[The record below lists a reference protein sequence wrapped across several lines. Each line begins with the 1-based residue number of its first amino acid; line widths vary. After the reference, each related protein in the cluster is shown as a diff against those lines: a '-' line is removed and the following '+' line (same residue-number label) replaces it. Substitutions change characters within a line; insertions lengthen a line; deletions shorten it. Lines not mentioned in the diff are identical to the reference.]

1 MLNQFFLDTV
11 ALFVI
16 VDPIGTATIFA
27 GLTKGEAAEKR
38 RRLAL
43 RGTALASLM
52 IAFFAFGGEFLLT
65 ALGISLPAFQ
75 FAGGVLLF
83 LLAID
88 MVFARNSG
96 FRATT
101 TDEAEE
107 AKSSQDISV
116 FPLAI
121 PLIAGP
127 GALTSIVLLM
137 QQAGQDFT
145 RSMLV
150 LLALFVV
157 MLATLLALWSAA
169 LLIRIL
175 GVTGTNV
182 ISRVLGVILS
192 AFAAELVL
200 KGMRSGL
207 FV

>member
-1 MLNQFFLDTV
+1 MLDQFVLDAV

-16 VDPIGTATIFA
+16 VDPIGTATVFA
-27 GLTKGEAAEKR
+27 GLTQNETPKQ
-38 RRLAL
+38 RRLFAL
-43 RGTALASLM
+43 RGTALATLM
-52 IAFFAFGGEFLLT
+52 IAFFAFAGEFLLT
-65 ALGISLPAFQ
+65 ALGVSLSAFQ

-96 FRATT
+96 FRSTT

-107 AKSSQDISV
+107 AKTSQDISI

-137 QQAGQDFT
+137 QQAGQNVT

-150 LLALFVV
+150 LFALALV
-157 MLATLLALWSAA
+157 MLATLLALLGAA

-182 ISRVLGVILS
+182 ISRVLGVIL
-192 AFAAELVL
+192 AALAAELL
-200 KGMRSGL
+200 LTGIRGSLSG
-207 FV
+207 